1 MKKPKRLFDFLE
13 YQLNN
18 PLDKSINTK
27 YDGKWVSLSTPDFF
41 EKVQI
46 VSRKLIEIGI
56 KKGDKIAL
64 ISTQNRTEW
73 CIVDNSILQIG
84 GVTVPIY
91 PTISE
96 KEFQYVLNHS
106 ESKICFVSDKDLF
119 NKIHKIKDK
128 TKLKKIYSFDEFQN
142 CSNWNLLFENDNKS
156 LQGKVN
162 VKKKEVIPDDLATII
177 YTSGTTGVPKGV
189 MLTHRNIVS
198 NILSASKRLPPMENK
213 NKALSFLPL
222 CHIFERIIIYMY
234 YYSRVEIYFAESLE
248 TISENLNEIKPF
260 YMTAVPRLI
269 EKIFDKIEG
278 KAEEFK
284 VVKKS
289 LYKWSISIADRF
301 EIEKQNRIFYNI
313 KLMIA
318 RFLVFSKWKNALG
331 GKLELI
337 CSGSAPLQP
346 RLAKIFTAAG
356 IKIMEGYGLTESS
369 PVISISEPI
378 KGGTKF
384 GYVGKIIEG
393 IEVKIAKDGEILC
406 KGPNVMKGYYK
417 NSKLTSET
425 IKNGFLHTGDIGKID
440 KDGFLKITDRKKQLF
455 KTSGGKY
462 IAPQVIENKMKRSP
476 FIEQIM
482 VIGEGERMPS
492 AIIQPDFEYIKKWL
506 QKNKFNFLDDFK
518 NICEKE
524 ELLIKITHEIDRINQ
539 EFGDW
544 ERIKKF
550 ELTPQIWSIENG
562 LLTPTMKL
570 KRKSILKKF
579 IHLKEKIY
587 S

>member
-18 PLDKSINTK
+18 PLDKSISTK
-27 YDGKWVSLSTPDFF
+27 YDGKWESLSTNDFF

-106 ESKICFVSDKDLF
+106 ESKICFVSDKNVFD
-119 NKIHKIKDK
+119 KIHKIKDK

-284 VVKKS
+284 GVKKS

-301 EIEKQNRIFYNI
+301 DIEKQNRIFYNI

-425 IKNGFLHTGDIGKID
+425 IKNDFLHTGDIGKID

-482 VIGEGERMPS
+482 VIGEGEKMPS
-492 AIIQPDFEYIKKWL
+492 ALIQPDFEYIKKWL
-506 QKNKFNFLDDFK
+506 QKNKFNFLDDFI
-518 NICEKE
+518 NICKKE
-524 ELLIKITHEIDRINQ
+524 ELLIKITHEIDKINE

>member
-18 PLDKSINTK
+18 PLDKSITTK
-27 YDGKWVSLSTPDFF
+27 YDGKWESLSTHDFF

-106 ESKICFVSDKDLF
+106 ESKICFVSDKDVF
-119 NKIHKIKDK
+119 DKIHKIKDK

-156 LQGKVN
+156 LQRKVN
-162 VKKKEVIPDDLATII
+162 LKKKEVIPDDLATII

-284 VVKKS
+284 GVKKS

-301 EIEKQNRIFYNI
+301 DIEKQNRIFYNI

-524 ELLIKITHEIDRINQ
+524 ELLIKITREIDKINQ

-570 KRKSILKKF
+570 KRKSILKKY

>member
-1 MKKPKRLFDFLE
+1 MKKPKRLFEFLE
-13 YQLNN
+13 YQLEN
-18 PLDKSINTK
+18 PLGKSINTK
-27 YDGKWVSLSTPDFF
+27 YNGEWESMSTNDFY

-46 VSRKLIEIGI
+46 LSRKLIEIGI

-73 CIVDNSILQIG
+73 CIADNSVLQIG
-84 GVTVPIY
+84 AVTVPIY
-91 PTISE
+91 PTIS
-96 KEFQYVLNHS
+96 KSEFQYVLNHS
-106 ESKICFVSDKDLF
+106 ESKICFVSDKDIF
-119 NKIHKIKDK
+119 DKVNQIKNK
-128 TKLKKIYSFDEFQN
+128 TKLEKIYSFEEFEN
-142 CSNWNLLFENDNKS
+142 CKNWNLLFQNDNKS
-156 LQGKVN
+156 LKGELISKMNN
-162 VKKKEVIPDDLATII
+162 VLPDDLATII
-177 YTSGTTGVPKGV
+177 YTSGTTGIPKGV

-198 NILSASKRLPPMENK
+198 NILSASKRLPSMENK

-248 TISENLNEIKPF
+248 TISENLKEVKPF

-269 EKIFDKIEG
+269 EKIFDKIES
-278 KAEEFK
+278 KAEEFTGI
-284 VVKKS
+284 KKS
-289 LYKWSISIADRF
+289 LYKWSISIADKF
-301 EIEKQNRIFYNI
+301 SIEKQNGIFYNF
-313 KLMIA
+313 KLEIA
-318 RFLVFSKWKNALG
+318 KFLVFSKWKSALG
-331 GKLELI
+331 GSLELI

-356 IKIMEGYGLTESS
+356 IQIIEGYGLTETS
-369 PVISISEPI
+369 PVISISETK

-406 KGPNVMKGYYK
+406 KGPNVMKGYFK
-417 NSKLTSET
+417 DSKLTSKT
-425 IKNGFLHTGDIGKID
+425 IKNGFLHTGDIGEID
-440 KDGFLKITDRKKQLF
+440 DEGFLKITDRKKQLF

-462 IAPQVIENKMKRSP
+462 IAPQVIENRMKRSP

-482 VIGEGERMPS
+482 VIGEGEKMPS
-492 AIIQPDFEYIKKWL
+492 ALIQPDFEYIKSWFL
-506 QKNKFNFLDDFK
+506 KNKINILDDFEI
-518 NICEKE
+518 ICGNK
-524 ELLIKITHEIDRINQ
+524 ELLIKINEEINNINK

-550 ELTPQIWSIENG
+550 ELTPQVWSIENG

-570 KRKSILKKF
+570 KRKSIIKEF

-587 S
+587 N

>member
-27 YDGKWVSLSTPDFF
+27 YDGKWVSLSTHDFF

-106 ESKICFVSDKDLF
+106 ESKICFVSDKDVF
-119 NKIHKIKDK
+119 DKIHKIKDK

-284 VVKKS
+284 GVKKS

-301 EIEKQNRIFYNI
+301 DIEKQNRIFYNI

-425 IKNGFLHTGDIGKID
+425 IKNDFLHTGDIGKID

-482 VIGEGERMPS
+482 VIGEGEKMPS
-492 AIIQPDFEYIKKWL
+492 ALIQPDFEYIKKWL
-506 QKNKFNFLDDFK
+506 QKNKFNFLDDFI
-518 NICEKE
+518 NICKKE
-524 ELLIKITHEIDRINQ
+524 ELLIKITHEIDKINQ

>member
-13 YQLNN
+13 YQLQD

-27 YDGKWVSLSTPDFF
+27 YNGEWESLSTNDFY

-46 VSRKLIEIGI
+46 ISRKLIEIGI

-73 CIVDNSILQIG
+73 CIVDNSVLQIG
-84 GVTVPIY
+84 AITVPIY
-91 PTISE
+91 PTIS
-96 KEFQYVLNHS
+96 KNEFQYILKHS
-106 ESKICFVSDKDLF
+106 ESKICFVSDKDIF
-119 NKIHKIKDK
+119 DKINLIINE
-128 TKLKKIYSFDEFQN
+128 TRLEKIYSFEEFEN
-142 CSNWNLLFENDNKS
+142 CSNWNLLFENDDKS
-156 LQGKVN
+156 IENELNFRMKN
-162 VKKKEVIPDDLATII
+162 VLPDDLATII
-177 YTSGTTGVPKGV
+177 YTSGTTGIPKGV

-198 NILSASKRLPPMENK
+198 NILSASKRLPPMKNK

-248 TISENLNEIKPF
+248 TISENLSEVKPF

-269 EKIFDKIEG
+269 EKIFDKIES
-278 KAEEFK
+278 KAEDLIGI
-284 VVKKS
+284 KKS

-301 EIEKQNRIFYNI
+301 NIEKQNRIFYNF
-313 KLMIA
+313 KLQIA
-318 RFLVFSKWKNALG
+318 RSLVFSKWKNALG

-346 RLAKIFTAAG
+346 RLTKIFTAAG
-356 IKIMEGYGLTESS
+356 IQIMEGYGLTESS
-369 PVISISEPI
+369 PVISISEAK

-393 IEVKIAKDGEILC
+393 IDVKIAKDGEILC
-406 KGPNVMKGYYK
+406 KGPNVMKGYFK
-417 NSKLTSET
+417 DSKLTAKT
-425 IKNGFLHTGDIGKID
+425 IKNGFLYTGDIGEID

-482 VIGEGERMPS
+482 VIGEGEKMPS
-492 AIIQPDFEYIKKWL
+492 ALIQPDFLYVKNWL
-506 QKNKFNFLDDFK
+506 LKNNFQFSDDLNK
-518 NICEKE
+518 ICVND
-524 ELLIKITHEIDRINQ
+524 ELLIKINLEINKINE

-550 ELTPQIWSIENG
+550 ELTPEIWSIENG

-570 KRKSILKKF
+570 KRKIIMEKF
-579 IHLKEKIY
+579 IHLKKKIY

>member
-13 YQLNN
+13 CQLEN

-27 YDGKWVSLSTPDFF
+27 YNGEWEYLSTNDFY

-46 VSRKLIEIGI
+46 ISRKLIEIGI

-73 CIVDNSILQIG
+73 CIADNSILQIG
-84 GVTVPIY
+84 AVTVPIY
-91 PTISE
+91 PTIS
-96 KEFQYVLNHS
+96 KNEFQYVLNHS
-106 ESKICFVSDKDLF
+106 ESKICFVSDKEIF
-119 NKIHKIKDK
+119 EKVNQIKNK
-128 TKLKKIYSFDEFQN
+128 TKLEKIYSFEEFEN
-142 CSNWNLLFENDNKS
+142 FPNWNQLFENDNKS
-156 LQGKVN
+156 LKGDVILRMKN
-162 VKKKEVIPDDLATII
+162 VLPDDLATII
-177 YTSGTTGVPKGV
+177 YTSGTTGIPKGV

-248 TISENLNEIKPF
+248 TISENLKEVKPF

-269 EKIFDKIEG
+269 EKIFDKIES
-278 KAEEFK
+278 KAEEFIGI
-284 VVKKS
+284 KKS

-301 EIEKQNRIFYNI
+301 SIEKKNGIFYNF
-313 KLMIA
+313 KLEIA
-318 RFLVFSKWKNALG
+318 KFFVFSKWKSALG
-331 GKLELI
+331 GRLELI

-356 IKIMEGYGLTESS
+356 IQIMEGYGLTETS
-369 PVISISEPI
+369 PVISISEAK

-384 GYVGKIIEG
+384 GYVGRIIEG

-406 KGPNVMKGYYK
+406 KGPNVMKGYFK
-417 NSKLTSET
+417 DSKLTSKT
-425 IKNGFLHTGDIGKID
+425 IKNGFLHTGDIGEID
-440 KDGFLKITDRKKQLF
+440 NEGFLKITDRKKQLF

-462 IAPQVIENKMKRSP
+462 IAPQVIENRMKRSP

-482 VIGEGERMPS
+482 VIGEGEKMPS
-492 AIIQPDFEYIKKWL
+492 ALIQPDFEYIKNWL
-506 QKNKFNFLDDFK
+506 LKNKTYALDDFR
-518 NICEKE
+518 NICENK
-524 ELLIKITHEIDRINQ
+524 ELLVKIDKEIKKINK

-550 ELTPQIWSIENG
+550 ELTPEIWSIENG

-570 KRKSILKKF
+570 KRKSIIKKF

-587 S
+587 I

>member
-27 YDGKWVSLSTPDFF
+27 YDGKWVSLSTHDFF

-106 ESKICFVSDKDLF
+106 ESKICFVSDKDVF
-119 NKIHKIKDK
+119 DKIHKIKDK

-162 VKKKEVIPDDLATII
+162 VKKKEVIPNDLATII

-284 VVKKS
+284 GVKKS

-301 EIEKQNRIFYNI
+301 DIEKQNRIFYNI

-425 IKNGFLHTGDIGKID
+425 IKNDFLHTGDIGKID

-482 VIGEGERMPS
+482 VIGEGEKMPS
-492 AIIQPDFEYIKKWL
+492 ALIQPDFEYIKKWL
-506 QKNKFNFLDDFK
+506 QKNKFNFLDDFI
-518 NICEKE
+518 NICKKE
-524 ELLIKITHEIDRINQ
+524 ELLIKITHEIDKINQ

>member
-1 MKKPKRLFDFLE
+1 MKEPKRLFDFLE
-13 YQLNN
+13 YQLEN
-18 PLDKSINTK
+18 PLNKSINTK
-27 YDGKWVSLSTPDFF
+27 YNRKWESLSTKAFY

-46 VSRKLIEIGI
+46 VSRKFIEIGI

-73 CIVDNSILQIG
+73 CVVDNSVLQIG
-84 GVTVPIY
+84 AITVPIY
-91 PTISE
+91 PTISK
-96 KEFQYVLNHS
+96 KEFEYVLRHS
-106 ESKICFVSDKDLF
+106 ESKICFVSDKNIFDKV
-119 NKIHKIKDK
+119 NQIKNK
-128 TKLKKIYSFDEFQN
+128 TKLQKIYSFDKFEN
-142 CSNWNLLFENDNKS
+142 CPSWNLLFENDKKS
-156 LQGKVN
+156 LQGEVN
-162 VKKKEVIPDDLATII
+162 IKKGQVIPDDLATII
-177 YTSGTTGVPKGV
+177 YTSGTTGIPKGV

-248 TISENLNEIKPF
+248 TIPENLNEVKPF

-269 EKIFDKIEG
+269 EKIFDKIES
-278 KAEEFK
+278 KAEELK
-284 VVKKS
+284 GIKKS
-289 LYKWSISIADRF
+289 LYKWSIAIADRF
-301 EIEKQNRIFYNI
+301 DIEKQNGIFYNI
-313 KLMIA
+313 KLKIA
-318 RFLVFSKWKNALG
+318 RFLVFSKWKSAFG

-356 IKIMEGYGLTESS
+356 IQIMEGYGLTETS
-369 PVISISEPI
+369 PVISISEA
-378 KGGTKF
+378 KRGGTKF

-406 KGPNVMKGYYK
+406 KGPNVMKGYFK
-417 NSKLTSET
+417 DSKLTSKT
-425 IKNGFLHTGDIGKID
+425 IKNGFLHTGDIGEID
-440 KDGFLKITDRKKQLF
+440 KEGFLKITDRKKQLF

-482 VIGEGERMPS
+482 VIGEGEKMPS
-492 AIIQPDFEYIKKWL
+492 ALIQPDFEYIKNWFL
-506 QKNKFNFLDDFK
+506 KNKTEFLDNFK
-518 NICEKE
+518 KICSNK
-524 ELLIKITHEIDRINQ
+524 ELLVKIDEEIDKINKD
-539 EFGDW
+539 FGDW

-550 ELTPQIWSIENG
+550 ELTPEIWSIENG

-570 KRKSILKKF
+570 KRKKNT
-579 IHLKEKIY
+579 
-587 S
+587 

>member
-27 YDGKWVSLSTPDFF
+27 YDGKWVSLSTHDFF
-41 EKVQI
+41 EKIQI

-106 ESKICFVSDKDLF
+106 ESKICFVSDKDVF

-284 VVKKS
+284 GVKKS

-301 EIEKQNRIFYNI
+301 DIEKQNRFFYNI

-425 IKNGFLHTGDIGKID
+425 IKNDFLHTGDIGKID

-482 VIGEGERMPS
+482 VIGEGEKMPS
-492 AIIQPDFEYIKKWL
+492 ALIQPDFEYIKKWL

-518 NICEKE
+518 DICKKE
-524 ELLIKITHEIDRINQ
+524 ELLIKITHEIDKINQ

>member
-1 MKKPKRLFDFLE
+1 MKKPKRLFEFLE
-13 YQLNN
+13 YQLEN
-18 PLDKSINTK
+18 PLGKSINTK
-27 YDGKWVSLSTPDFF
+27 YNGEWESLSTNDFY

-46 VSRKLIEIGI
+46 LSRKLIEIGI

-73 CIVDNSILQIG
+73 CIADNSVLQIG
-84 GVTVPIY
+84 AVTVPIY
-91 PTISE
+91 PTIS
-96 KEFQYVLNHS
+96 KSEFQYVLNHS
-106 ESKICFVSDKDLF
+106 ESKICFVSDKDIF
-119 NKIHKIKDK
+119 DKVNQIKNK
-128 TKLKKIYSFDEFQN
+128 TKLEKIYSFEEFEN
-142 CSNWNLLFENDNKS
+142 CKNWNLLFENDNKS
-156 LQGKVN
+156 LKGELISKMNN
-162 VKKKEVIPDDLATII
+162 VLPDDLATII
-177 YTSGTTGVPKGV
+177 YTSGTTGIPKGV

-198 NILSASKRLPPMENK
+198 NILSASKRLPSMENK

-248 TISENLNEIKPF
+248 TISENLKEVKPF

-269 EKIFDKIEG
+269 EKIFDKIES
-278 KAEEFK
+278 KAEEFTGI
-284 VVKKS
+284 KKS

-301 EIEKQNRIFYNI
+301 SIEKQNGIFYNF
-313 KLMIA
+313 KLEIA
-318 RFLVFSKWKNALG
+318 KFLVFSKWKSALG
-331 GKLELI
+331 GSLELI

-356 IKIMEGYGLTESS
+356 IQIIEGYGLTETS
-369 PVISISEPI
+369 PVISISETK

-406 KGPNVMKGYYK
+406 KGPNVMKGYFK
-417 NSKLTSET
+417 DSKLTSKT
-425 IKNGFLHTGDIGKID
+425 IKNGFLHTGDIGEID
-440 KDGFLKITDRKKQLF
+440 DEGFLKITDRKKQLF

-462 IAPQVIENKMKRSP
+462 IAPQVIENRMKRSP

-482 VIGEGERMPS
+482 VIGEGEKMPS
-492 AIIQPDFEYIKKWL
+492 ALIQPDFEYIKNWFL
-506 QKNKFNFLDDFK
+506 KNKTNILDDFEI
-518 NICEKE
+518 ICGNK
-524 ELLIKITHEIDRINQ
+524 ELLIKINEEVKNINK

-550 ELTPQIWSIENG
+550 ELTPQVWSIENG

-570 KRKSILKKF
+570 KRKSIIKKF

-587 S
+587 N

>member
-1 MKKPKRLFDFLE
+1 VKKPKRLFDFLE
-13 YQLNN
+13 YQLAT
-18 PLDKSINTK
+18 PLEKSINTK
-27 YDGKWVSLSTPDFF
+27 YNGNWESMSTKDFY
-41 EKVQI
+41 EKVQVI
-46 VSRKLIEIGI
+46 SRKLVEIGV

-84 GVTVPIY
+84 AVTVPIY
-91 PTISE
+91 PTIS
-96 KEFQYVLNHS
+96 KSEFQYVLNHS
-106 ESKICFVSDKDLF
+106 ESKMCFVSDKDIF
-119 NKIHKIKDK
+119 DKVDQIKSE
-128 TKLKKIYSFDEFQN
+128 TKLEKIYSFDEFEN
-142 CSNWNLLFENDNKS
+142 CTNWNLLFENDDKS
-156 LQGKVN
+156 LNNKVN
-162 VKKKEVIPDDLATII
+162 FRMKNVLPSDLATII
-177 YTSGTTGVPKGV
+177 YTSGTTGTPKGV
-189 MLTHRNIVS
+189 MLTHENMVS
-198 NILSASKRLPPMENK
+198 NILSASKRLPDMENK
-213 NKALSFLPL
+213 NRAISFLPL

-234 YYSRVEIYFAESLE
+234 YYSRVEIYFAESLDS
-248 TISENLNEIKPF
+248 ISDNLKEVKPY

-278 KAEEFK
+278 KAEEFRGI
-284 VVKKS
+284 KKS

-301 EIEKQNRIFYNI
+301 DIEKKNGIFYNF
-313 KLMIA
+313 KLEIA
-318 RFLVFSKWKNALG
+318 KYLVFSKWKQALG

-356 IKIMEGYGLTESS
+356 IQIMEGYGLTESS
-369 PVISISEPI
+369 PVISISESK

-406 KGPNVMKGYYK
+406 KGPNVMKGYFK
-417 NSKLTSET
+417 DSKLTSKT
-425 IKNGFLHTGDIGKID
+425 IKNGFLHTGDIGEFD

-482 VIGEGERMPS
+482 VIGEGEKMPS
-492 AIIQPDFEYIKKWL
+492 ALIQPDFEYVRNWLLKNKSTFSDDLKNISTNKDLLLKIELEIKK
-506 QKNKFNFLDDFK
+506 
-518 NICEKE
+518 
-524 ELLIKITHEIDRINQ
+524 INE

-550 ELTPQIWSIENG
+550 EITPEIWTIENG

-570 KRKSILKKF
+570 KRKAIIRKF

-587 S
+587 N

>member
-27 YDGKWVSLSTPDFF
+27 YDGKWVSLSTHDFF

-106 ESKICFVSDKDLF
+106 ESKICFVSDKDVF
-119 NKIHKIKDK
+119 DKIHKIKDK

-284 VVKKS
+284 GVKKS

-301 EIEKQNRIFYNI
+301 DIEKQNRIFYNI

-425 IKNGFLHTGDIGKID
+425 IKNDFLHTGDIGKID

-482 VIGEGERMPS
+482 VIGEGEKMPS
-492 AIIQPDFEYIKKWL
+492 ALIQPDFEYIKKWL

-524 ELLIKITHEIDRINQ
+524 ELLIKITHEIDKINQ

>member
-18 PLDKSINTK
+18 PLDKSITTK
-27 YDGKWVSLSTPDFF
+27 YDGKWESLSTNDFF
-41 EKVQI
+41 EKIQI

-106 ESKICFVSDKDLF
+106 ESKICFVSDKDVF
-119 NKIHKIKDK
+119 DKIHKIKDK

-284 VVKKS
+284 GVKKS

-301 EIEKQNRIFYNI
+301 DIEKQNRIFYNI

-425 IKNGFLHTGDIGKID
+425 IKNDFLHTGDIGKID

-482 VIGEGERMPS
+482 VIGEGEKMPS
-492 AIIQPDFEYIKKWL
+492 ALIQPDFEYIKKWL
-506 QKNKFNFLDDFK
+506 RKNKFNFLDDFK
-518 NICEKE
+518 NICKKK
-524 ELLIKITHEIDRINQ
+524 ELLIKITREIDKINE

>member
-27 YDGKWVSLSTPDFF
+27 YDGKWESLSTHDFF

-106 ESKICFVSDKDLF
+106 ESKICFVSDKDVF
-119 NKIHKIKDK
+119 DKIHKIKDK

-284 VVKKS
+284 GVKKS

-301 EIEKQNRIFYNI
+301 DIEKQNRIFYNI

-425 IKNGFLHTGDIGKID
+425 IKNDFLHTGDIGKID

-482 VIGEGERMPS
+482 VIGEGEKMPS
-492 AIIQPDFEYIKKWL
+492 ALIQPDFEYIKKWL

-518 NICEKE
+518 NICKKE
-524 ELLIKITHEIDRINQ
+524 ELLIKITHEIDKINQ

>member
-1 MKKPKRLFDFLE
+1 MKKPKRLFDFLK
-13 YQLNN
+13 YQLAT
-18 PLDKSINTK
+18 PLEKSINTK
-27 YDGKWVSLSTPDFF
+27 YNGKWESLSTEDFC
-41 EKVQI
+41 EKVQAI
-46 VSRKLIEIGI
+46 SRKLVEIGV

-91 PTISE
+91 PTIS
-96 KEFQYVLNHS
+96 KSEFQYVLNHS
-106 ESKICFVSDKDLF
+106 ESKICFVSDKDIF
-119 NKIHKIKDK
+119 DKVDQIKSE
-128 TKLKKIYSFDEFQN
+128 TKLEKIYSFDEFEN
-142 CSNWNLLFENDNKS
+142 CTNWNLLFENDDKS
-156 LQGKVN
+156 LNDKVN
-162 VKKKEVIPDDLATII
+162 FRMKGVLPSNLATII
-177 YTSGTTGVPKGV
+177 YTSGTTGIPKGV
-189 MLTHRNIVS
+189 MLTHENMVS
-198 NILSASKRLPPMENK
+198 NILSASKRLPDMENK
-213 NKALSFLPL
+213 NRAISFLPL

-234 YYSRVEIYFAESLE
+234 YYSGVEIYFAESLDS
-248 TISENLNEIKPF
+248 ISDNLKEVKPY

-278 KAEEFK
+278 KAEEFRGI
-284 VVKKS
+284 KKN

-301 EIEKQNRIFYNI
+301 DIEKKNRILYNF
-313 KLMIA
+313 KLEIA
-318 RFLVFSKWKNALG
+318 KYLVFSKWKEALG

-356 IKIMEGYGLTESS
+356 IQIMEGYGLTESS
-369 PVISISEPI
+369 PVISISESK

-384 GYVGKIIEG
+384 GYVGKIIDG

-417 NSKLTSET
+417 DSKLTSRT
-425 IKNGFLHTGDIGKID
+425 IKNGFLHTGDIGEFD

-462 IAPQVIENKMKRSP
+462 IAPQVIESKMKRSP

-482 VIGEGERMPS
+482 VIGEGEKMPS
-492 AIIQPDFEYIKKWL
+492 ALIQPDFEYVRNWL
-506 QKNKFNFLDDFK
+506 IKNKSTFSDELK
-518 NICEKE
+518 NMCTNKDLLLKI
-524 ELLIKITHEIDRINQ
+524 ELEINKINE

-550 ELTPQIWSIENG
+550 EITPEIWTIENG

-570 KRKSILKKF
+570 KRKAIIQKF
-579 IHLKEKIY
+579 IHLKERIY
-587 S
+587 N

>member
-18 PLDKSINTK
+18 PLDKSISTK
-27 YDGKWVSLSTPDFF
+27 YEGKWESLSTHDFF

-106 ESKICFVSDKDLF
+106 ESKICFVSDKDVF
-119 NKIHKIKDK
+119 DKINKIKDK
-128 TKLKKIYSFDEFQN
+128 TKLKKIYSFEEFQN

-162 VKKKEVIPDDLATII
+162 TKKEEVIPDDLATII

-198 NILSASKRLPPMENK
+198 NILSASKRLPSMEKK

-284 VVKKS
+284 GVKKS

-301 EIEKQNRIFYNI
+301 DVEKQNRIFYNI
-313 KLMIA
+313 KLMTA

-425 IKNGFLHTGDIGKID
+425 IKNDFLHTGDIGKID

-482 VIGEGERMPS
+482 VIGEGEKMPS
-492 AIIQPDFEYIKKWL
+492 ALIQPDFEYIKKWL

-524 ELLIKITHEIDRINQ
+524 ELLIKITREIDKINQ

>member
-18 PLDKSINTK
+18 PLDKSITTK
-27 YDGKWVSLSTPDFF
+27 YDGKWESLSTHDFF

-106 ESKICFVSDKDLF
+106 ESKICFVSDKDVF
-119 NKIHKIKDK
+119 DKIHKIKDK

-284 VVKKS
+284 GVKKS

-301 EIEKQNRIFYNI
+301 DIEKQNRIFYNI

-425 IKNGFLHTGDIGKID
+425 IKNDFLHTGDIGKID

-482 VIGEGERMPS
+482 VIGEGEKMPS

-518 NICEKE
+518 NICKKE
-524 ELLIKITHEIDRINQ
+524 ELLIKITHEIDKINE

>member
-27 YDGKWVSLSTPDFF
+27 YNGKWESLSTHDFF

-106 ESKICFVSDKDLF
+106 ESKICFVSDKDVF
-119 NKIHKIKDK
+119 DKIHKIKDK
-128 TKLKKIYSFDEFQN
+128 TKLKKIYSFEEFQN
-142 CSNWNLLFENDNKS
+142 CSNWNLLFENDKKS
-156 LQGKVN
+156 LQDKVN
-162 VKKKEVIPDDLATII
+162 IKKEEVIPDDLATII

-278 KAEEFK
+278 KAEELRG
-284 VVKKS
+284 VKKS

-301 EIEKQNRIFYNI
+301 DIEKQNRIFYNI

-482 VIGEGERMPS
+482 VIGEGEKMPS

-524 ELLIKITHEIDRINQ
+524 ELLVKITREIDKINQ

>member
-18 PLDKSINTK
+18 PLDKSITTK
-27 YDGKWVSLSTPDFF
+27 YDGKWESLSTHDFF

-106 ESKICFVSDKDLF
+106 ESKICFVSDKDVF
-119 NKIHKIKDK
+119 DKIHKIKDK

-198 NILSASKRLPPMENK
+198 NILSASKRLPPMESK

-284 VVKKS
+284 GVKKS

-301 EIEKQNRIFYNI
+301 DIEKQNRIFYNI

-425 IKNGFLHTGDIGKID
+425 IKNDFLHTGDIGKID

-482 VIGEGERMPS
+482 VIGEGEKMPS
-492 AIIQPDFEYIKKWL
+492 ALIQPDFEYIKKWL
-506 QKNKFNFLDDFK
+506 QKNKFNFLDDFI
-518 NICEKE
+518 NICKKE
-524 ELLIKITHEIDRINQ
+524 ELLIKITHEIDKINQ

>member
-13 YQLNN
+13 CQLEN
-18 PLDKSINTK
+18 PLDKSISTK
-27 YDGKWVSLSTPDFF
+27 YNGKWESLSTNNFY

-46 VSRKLIEIGI
+46 LSRKLIEIGI
-56 KKGDKIAL
+56 NKGDKIAL
-64 ISTQNRTEW
+64 ISTQNRNEW
-73 CIVDNSILQIG
+73 CIADNSILQIG
-84 GVTVPIY
+84 AVTVPIY
-91 PTISE
+91 PTIS
-96 KEFQYVLNHS
+96 KNEFQYVLNHS
-106 ESKICFVSDKDLF
+106 ECKTCFVSDKDIF
-119 NKIHKIKDK
+119 NKINQIKK
-128 TKLKKIYSFDEFQN
+128 NTKLEKIYSFEEFEN
-142 CSNWNLLFENDNKS
+142 CPSWNLLFEDDNKS
-156 LQGKVN
+156 IKG
-162 VKKKEVIPDDLATII
+162 EVILRKNNVSPDDLATII
-177 YTSGTTGVPKGV
+177 YTSGTTGIPKGV
-189 MLTHRNIVS
+189 MLTHKNIVS
-198 NILSASKRLPPMENK
+198 NILSASKRLPPMKDK

-248 TISENLNEIKPF
+248 TISENLKEVRPF

-269 EKIFDKIEG
+269 EKIFDKIES
-278 KAEEFK
+278 KAEGFTGI
-284 VVKKS
+284 KKS

-301 EIEKQNRIFYNI
+301 SIERQNGNFYNL
-313 KLMIA
+313 KLKLA
-318 RFLVFSKWKNALG
+318 KFLVFSKWKSALG
-331 GKLELI
+331 GRLELI

-356 IKIMEGYGLTESS
+356 IQIMEGYGLTETS
-369 PVISISEPI
+369 PVISISESK

-406 KGPNVMKGYYK
+406 KGPNVMKGYFK
-417 NSKLTSET
+417 DPKLTSKT
-425 IKNGFLHTGDIGKID
+425 IKNGFLHTGDIGEID
-440 KDGFLKITDRKKQLF
+440 NEGFLKITDRKKQLF

-462 IAPQVIENKMKRSP
+462 IAPQVIENRMKRSP

-482 VIGEGERMPS
+482 VIGEGEKMPS
-492 AIIQPDFEYIKKWL
+492 ALIQPDFEYVKNWLPGNKIKI
-506 QKNKFNFLDDFK
+506 LDDFK
-518 NICEKE
+518 NICKNK
-524 ELLIKITHEIDRINQ
+524 ELLIKIDEEIRKIND

-550 ELTPQIWSIENG
+550 ELTPEIWSIENG

-570 KRKSILKKF
+570 KRKSIIKKF

-587 S
+587 T

>member
-1 MKKPKRLFDFLE
+1 MKKPKRLFDFLN
-13 YQLNN
+13 YQLEN
-18 PLDKSINTK
+18 PLNKSINTK
-27 YDGKWVSLSTPDFF
+27 YNGEWESLSTNDFY

-46 VSRKLIEIGI
+46 ISRKLIEIGI

-73 CIVDNSILQIG
+73 CIIDNSVLQIG
-84 GVTVPIY
+84 AVTVPIY
-91 PTISE
+91 PTIS
-96 KEFQYVLNHS
+96 KNEFQYVLNHS
-106 ESKICFVSDKDLF
+106 ESKICFVSDKDIF
-119 NKIHKIKDK
+119 DKVNQIIKK
-128 TKLKKIYSFDEFQN
+128 TRLEKIYSFEEFEN
-142 CSNWNLLFENDNKS
+142 CSNWNLLFENDNKFIDNE
-156 LQGKVN
+156 LNFRMKN
-162 VKKKEVIPDDLATII
+162 VVPDDLATII
-177 YTSGTTGVPKGV
+177 YTSGTTGIPKGV
-189 MLTHRNIVS
+189 MLTHKNIVS

-248 TISENLNEIKPF
+248 TISENLSEVKPF

-269 EKIFDKIEG
+269 EKIFDKIES
-278 KAEEFK
+278 KAEELK
-284 VVKKS
+284 GIKKS
-289 LYKWSISIADRF
+289 LYRWSISIADRF
-301 EIEKQNRIFYNI
+301 NIEKQNGVFYNF
-313 KLMIA
+313 KLKIA
-318 RFLVFSKWKNALG
+318 RFLVFSKWKSALG

-356 IKIMEGYGLTESS
+356 IQIIEGYGLTESS
-369 PVISISEPI
+369 PVISISEAK

-406 KGPNVMKGYYK
+406 KGPNVMKGYFK
-417 NSKLTSET
+417 DLKLTRKT
-425 IKNGFLHTGDIGKID
+425 IKNGFLYTGDLGEID

-476 FIEQIM
+476 FIEQVM
-482 VIGEGERMPS
+482 VIGEGEKMPS
-492 AIIQPDFEYIKKWL
+492 ALIQPDFKYV
-506 QKNKFNFLDDFK
+506 KNWFLKNEFQFSDDLNK
-518 NICEKE
+518 ICSNN
-524 ELLIKITHEIDRINQ
+524 ELLTKINLEINKINEQ
-539 EFGDW
+539 FGDW
-544 ERIKKF
+544 EKIKKF
-550 ELTPQIWSIENG
+550 ELTPEIWSIENG

-570 KRKSILKKF
+570 KRKSIIEKF
-579 IHLKEKIY
+579 FHLKEKIY
-587 S
+587 K

>member
-27 YDGKWVSLSTPDFF
+27 YDGKWVSLSTHDFF

-73 CIVDNSILQIG
+73 CIVDNSVLQIG
-84 GVTVPIY
+84 AVTVPIY
-91 PTISE
+91 PTIS
-96 KEFQYVLNHS
+96 KSEFQYVLNHS
-106 ESKICFVSDKDLF
+106 ESKICFVSDKDIF
-119 NKIHKIKDK
+119 NKVDQIKGE
-128 TKLKKIYSFDEFQN
+128 TKLERIYSFDEFEN
-142 CSNWNLLFENDNKS
+142 CTNWNLLFENDDKS
-156 LQGKVN
+156 LNYKVN
-162 VKKKEVIPDDLATII
+162 IRMKNVLPSDLATII
-177 YTSGTTGVPKGV
+177 YTSGTTGTPKGV
-189 MLTHRNIVS
+189 MLTHENMVS
-198 NILSASKRLPPMENK
+198 NILSASKRLPDMENK
-213 NKALSFLPL
+213 NRAISFLPL

-234 YYSRVEIYFAESLE
+234 YYSRVEIYFAESLDS
-248 TISENLNEIKPF
+248 ISDNLKEVKPY

-278 KAEEFK
+278 KAEEFSGI
-284 VVKKS
+284 KKK

-301 EIEKQNRIFYNI
+301 DIEKKNGIFYNF
-313 KLMIA
+313 KLEIA
-318 RFLVFSKWKNALG
+318 KYLVFSKWKQALG

-356 IKIMEGYGLTESS
+356 IQIMEGYGLTESS
-369 PVISISEPI
+369 PVISISESK

-393 IEVKIAKDGEILC
+393 IEVKIANDGEILC

-417 NSKLTSET
+417 DSKLTSRT
-425 IKNGFLHTGDIGKID
+425 IKNGFLHTGDIGEFD

-462 IAPQVIENKMKRSP
+462 IAPQVIENKMKISP

-482 VIGEGERMPS
+482 VIGEGEKMPS
-492 AIIQPDFEYIKKWL
+492 ALIQPDFEYVRNWL
-506 QKNKFNFLDDFK
+506 LKNKSTFSDDLK
-518 NICEKE
+518 NICTNKDLLLKI
-524 ELLIKITHEIDRINQ
+524 ELEINKINE

-550 ELTPQIWSIENG
+550 EITPEIWTIENG

-570 KRKSILKKF
+570 KRKAIIQKF

-587 S
+587 N

>member
-18 PLDKSINTK
+18 PLNKSINTK
-27 YDGKWVSLSTPDFF
+27 YDGKWVSLSTHDFF
-41 EKVQI
+41 EKIQI

-106 ESKICFVSDKDLF
+106 ESKICFVSDKDVF
-119 NKIHKIKDK
+119 DKIHKIMDK

-284 VVKKS
+284 GVKKS

-301 EIEKQNRIFYNI
+301 DIEKQNRFFYNI

-425 IKNGFLHTGDIGKID
+425 IKNDFLHTGDIGKID

-482 VIGEGERMPS
+482 VIGEGEKMPS
-492 AIIQPDFEYIKKWL
+492 ALIQPDFEYIKKWL

-518 NICEKE
+518 DICKKE
-524 ELLIKITHEIDRINQ
+524 ELLIKITHEIDKINQ

-570 KRKSILKKF
+570 KRKSILKKY

>member
-18 PLDKSINTK
+18 PLNKSINTK
-27 YDGKWVSLSTPDFF
+27 YDGKWVSLSTHDFF
-41 EKVQI
+41 EKIQI

-106 ESKICFVSDKDLF
+106 ESKICFVSDKDVF
-119 NKIHKIKDK
+119 DKIHKIMDK

-284 VVKKS
+284 GVKKS

-301 EIEKQNRIFYNI
+301 DIEKQNRFFYNI

-393 IEVKIAKDGEILC
+393 VEVKIAKDGEILC

-425 IKNGFLHTGDIGKID
+425 IKNDFLHTGDIGKID

-482 VIGEGERMPS
+482 VIGEGEKMPS
-492 AIIQPDFEYIKKWL
+492 ALIQPDFEYIKKWL

-518 NICEKE
+518 DICKKE
-524 ELLIKITHEIDRINQ
+524 ELLIKITHEIDKINQ

-570 KRKSILKKF
+570 KRKSILKKY

>member
-27 YDGKWVSLSTPDFF
+27 YDGKWVSLSTHAFF

-106 ESKICFVSDKDLF
+106 ESKICFVSDKDVF
-119 NKIHKIKDK
+119 DKINKIKDQ
-128 TKLKKIYSFDEFQN
+128 TKLKKIYSFEEFQN

-162 VKKKEVIPDDLATII
+162 IKKKEVTPDDLATII
-177 YTSGTTGVPKGV
+177 YTSGTTGIPKGV

-284 VVKKS
+284 GVKKS

-301 EIEKQNRIFYNI
+301 DIKKQNRIFYNI
-313 KLMIA
+313 KLRIA

-346 RLAKIFTAAG
+346 RLTKIFTAAG
-356 IKIMEGYGLTESS
+356 IRIMEGYGLTESS

-482 VIGEGERMPS
+482 VIGEGEKMPS
-492 AIIQPDFEYIKKWL
+492 ALIQPDFEYIKKWL
-506 QKNKFNFLDDFK
+506 QKNKFNFLNDFK
-518 NICEKE
+518 DICKKE
-524 ELLIKITHEIDRINQ
+524 ELIIKITNEIDKINE

-570 KRKSILKKF
+570 KRKSILKNGYK
-579 IHLKEKIY
+579 KINLTF
-587 S
+587 

>member
-27 YDGKWVSLSTPDFF
+27 YDGKWVSLSTHDFF

-106 ESKICFVSDKDLF
+106 ESKICFVSDKDVF
-119 NKIHKIKDK
+119 DKIHKIKDK
-128 TKLKKIYSFDEFQN
+128 TKLKKIYSFEEFQN

-162 VKKKEVIPDDLATII
+162 IKKEEVIPDDLATII

-284 VVKKS
+284 GVKKS

-301 EIEKQNRIFYNI
+301 DIEKQNRIFYNI

-425 IKNGFLHTGDIGKID
+425 IKNDFLHTGDIGKID

-482 VIGEGERMPS
+482 VIGEGEKMPS
-492 AIIQPDFEYIKKWL
+492 ALIQPDFEYIKKWL

-518 NICEKE
+518 NICKKE
-524 ELLIKITHEIDRINQ
+524 ELLIKITHEIDKINE

>member
-27 YDGKWVSLSTPDFF
+27 YDGKWISLSTHDFF

-46 VSRKLIEIGI
+46 ISRKLIEIGI

-106 ESKICFVSDKDLF
+106 ESKICFVSDKDVF
-119 NKIHKIKDK
+119 DKIHKIMDK

-284 VVKKS
+284 GVKKS

-301 EIEKQNRIFYNI
+301 DIKKQNRIFYNI

-425 IKNGFLHTGDIGKID
+425 IKKDFLHTGDIGKID

-482 VIGEGERMPS
+482 VIGEGEKMPS
-492 AIIQPDFEYIKKWL
+492 ALIQPDFEYIKKWL
-506 QKNKFNFLDDFK
+506 QKNKFTFLDDFK
-518 NICEKE
+518 NICKKE
-524 ELLIKITHEIDRINQ
+524 ELLIKITREIDKINQ

-570 KRKSILKKF
+570 KRKSILKKY

>member
-27 YDGKWVSLSTPDFF
+27 YDGKWESLSTHDFF

-106 ESKICFVSDKDLF
+106 ESKICFVSDKDVF
-119 NKIHKIKDK
+119 DKIHKIKDK

-162 VKKKEVIPDDLATII
+162 VKKEEVIPDDLATII

-284 VVKKS
+284 GVKKS

-301 EIEKQNRIFYNI
+301 DIEKQNRIFYNI

-425 IKNGFLHTGDIGKID
+425 IKNDFLHTGDIGKID

-482 VIGEGERMPS
+482 VIGEGEKMPS
-492 AIIQPDFEYIKKWL
+492 ALIQPDFEYIKKWL

-524 ELLIKITHEIDRINQ
+524 ELLIKITHEIDKINE

>member
-27 YDGKWVSLSTPDFF
+27 YDGKWVSLSTTDFF

-119 NKIHKIKDK
+119 DKIHKIKDK

-156 LQGKVN
+156 LQRKVN
-162 VKKKEVIPDDLATII
+162 LKKKEVIPDDLATII

-260 YMTAVPRLI
+260 YITAVPRLI

-278 KAEEFK
+278 KAEELRG
-284 VVKKS
+284 VKKS

-301 EIEKQNRIFYNI
+301 DIEKQNRIFYNI

-524 ELLIKITHEIDRINQ
+524 ELLIKITREIDKINQ

-570 KRKSILKKF
+570 KRKSILKKY

>member
-1 MKKPKRLFDFLE
+1 MKKPKRLFEFLE

-18 PLDKSINTK
+18 PLEKSINTK
-27 YDGKWVSLSTPDFF
+27 YDGKWESLSTHDFF

-106 ESKICFVSDKDLF
+106 ESKICFVSDKDVF
-119 NKIHKIKDK
+119 DKIHKIKDK

-284 VVKKS
+284 GVKKS

-301 EIEKQNRIFYNI
+301 DIEKQNRIFYNI

-425 IKNGFLHTGDIGKID
+425 IKNDFLHTGDIGKID

-482 VIGEGERMPS
+482 VIGEGEKMPS
-492 AIIQPDFEYIKKWL
+492 ALIQPDFEYIKKWL
-506 QKNKFNFLDDFK
+506 QKNKFNFLDDFI
-518 NICEKE
+518 NICKKE
-524 ELLIKITHEIDRINQ
+524 ELLIKITHEIDKINQ

>member
-1 MKKPKRLFDFLE
+1 M
-13 YQLNN
+13 
-18 PLDKSINTK
+18 
-27 YDGKWVSLSTPDFF
+27 V
-41 EKVQI
+41 
-46 VSRKLIEIGI
+46 EIGV

-73 CIVDNSILQIG
+73 CIVDNSVLQIG
-84 GVTVPIY
+84 AVTVPIY
-91 PTISE
+91 PTIS
-96 KEFQYVLNHS
+96 KSEFQYVLNHS
-106 ESKICFVSDKDLF
+106 ESKICFVSDKDIF
-119 NKIHKIKDK
+119 NKVDQIKGE
-128 TKLKKIYSFDEFQN
+128 TKLERIYSFDEFEN
-142 CSNWNLLFENDNKS
+142 CTNWNLLFENDDKS
-156 LQGKVN
+156 LNYKVN
-162 VKKKEVIPDDLATII
+162 IRMKNVLPSDLATII
-177 YTSGTTGVPKGV
+177 YTSGTTGTPKGV
-189 MLTHRNIVS
+189 MLTHENMVS
-198 NILSASKRLPPMENK
+198 NILSASKRLPDMENK
-213 NKALSFLPL
+213 NRAISFLPL

-234 YYSRVEIYFAESLE
+234 YYSRVEIYFAESLDS
-248 TISENLNEIKPF
+248 ISDNLKEVKPY

-278 KAEEFK
+278 KAEEFSGI
-284 VVKKS
+284 KKK

-301 EIEKQNRIFYNI
+301 DIEKKNGIFYNF
-313 KLMIA
+313 KLEIA
-318 RFLVFSKWKNALG
+318 KYLVFSKWKQALG

-356 IKIMEGYGLTESS
+356 IQIMEGYGLTESS
-369 PVISISEPI
+369 PVISISESK

-393 IEVKIAKDGEILC
+393 IEVKIANDGEILC

-417 NSKLTSET
+417 DSKLTSRT
-425 IKNGFLHTGDIGKID
+425 IKNGFLHTGDIGEFD

-462 IAPQVIENKMKRSP
+462 IAPQVIENKMKISP

-482 VIGEGERMPS
+482 VIGEGEKMPS
-492 AIIQPDFEYIKKWL
+492 ALIQPDFEYVRNWL
-506 QKNKFNFLDDFK
+506 LKNKSTFSDDLK
-518 NICEKE
+518 NICTNKDLLLKI
-524 ELLIKITHEIDRINQ
+524 ELEINKINE

-550 ELTPQIWSIENG
+550 EITPEIWTIENG

-570 KRKSILKKF
+570 KRKAIIQKF

-587 S
+587 N